1 MAFMGIGKQSS
12 GKLMM
17 ENKSISVAVLTVS
30 DRSSQGL
37 RDDKSGP
44 IIIDFLNENN
54 FENLDYKIV
63 PDEKDKIIEQ
73 ISKWIQRG
81 IQLVF
86 TTGGTGFAP
95 RDITPET
102 TALIIDRETPGI
114 SEYLRFRSFQI
125 TPHAT
130 LSRGISGIKD
140 NTLIINLPGSPKA
153 ARECVEFLLPIIPHA
168 IELIVESPDSEK
180 NH

>member
-1 MAFMGIGKQSS
+1 
-12 GKLMM
+12 MM
-17 ENKSISVAVLTVS
+17 ENNSISVAVLTVS
-30 DRSSQGL
+30 DRSSKGL

-44 IIIDFLNENN
+44 IIINLLNENN
-54 FENLDYKIV
+54 FEILDYKIA

-73 ISKWIQRG
+73 ISKWIQQG
-81 IQLVF
+81 IHLVF

-95 RDITPET
+95 RDITPEA
-102 TALIIDRETPGI
+102 TAMIIDRETPGI

-140 NTLIINLPGSPKA
+140 KTLIINLPGSPKA
-153 ARECVEFLLPIIPHA
+153 ARECVEFLLPILPHA
-168 IELIVESPDSEK
+168 IDLILESPESEK